1 MQDKGQPLYTFD
13 KGSCIKFENITVT
26 VPSVAEPI
34 LHFKELILTPGEVV
48 GVVGERGQGKSTLLK
63 LLMKQIQPSS
73 GSISLC
79 NVRDQTGA
87 AVERVDVTNCETRDW
102 HTMVSKLYQDYP
114 DMEGLTVAQA
124 VHLGTQTHETA
135 DFQRLQD
142 IVKLKGGI
150 LREDAPVD
158 ATVIGGAE
166 GGVNFSGGQ
175 RQGIAVL
182 RTLLLGLKK
191 PIMLLD
197 EPGASSDPKNEHEML
212 HRIKQ
217 LGRDLSN
224 PKVMIIVSHQ
234 YGTLTD
240 ADKIIVI
247 NNHTIEKIDTHHN
260 LLSQKGTYFSA
271 WQRQI
276 ESLVPG
282 ASVDIDPDG
291 QPIFTSKRRS
301 SDE

>member
-1 MQDKGQPLYTFD
+1 
-13 KGSCIKFENITVT
+13 
-26 VPSVAEPI
+26 
-34 LHFKELILTPGEVV
+34 
-48 GVVGERGQGKSTLLK
+48 
-63 LLMKQIQPSS
+63 
-73 GSISLC
+73 
-79 NVRDQTGA
+79 
-87 AVERVDVTNCETRDW
+87 
-102 HTMVSKLYQDYP
+102 
-114 DMEGLTVAQA
+114 
-124 VHLGTQTHETA
+124 
-135 DFQRLQD
+135 
-142 IVKLKGGI
+142 
-150 LREDAPVD
+150 
-158 ATVIGGAE
+158 
-166 GGVNFSGGQ
+166 
-175 RQGIAVL
+175 
-182 RTLLLGLKK
+182 
-191 PIMLLD
+191 MLLD